1 MEATAAHRAPEGV
14 ADGTYTQVE
23 AWMTSKCRRRINGRE
38 GYIYNNRDLPKGGE
52 EEKGKSREKGERHL
66 GCERSW
72 EFTSSG
78 EGSIFPGTKGHLIQ
92 CIFHPQNRPSPH
104 QSPTFEPPLYK
115 FIVMSLV

>member
-1 MEATAAHRAPEGV
+1 
-14 ADGTYTQVE
+14 
-23 AWMTSKCRRRINGRE
+23 MTSKCRRRINGRE

-52 EEKGKSREKGERHL
+52 EEKEKSREKGERLL

-78 EGSIFPGTKGHLIQ
+78 EGSLFPGTKGHLIQ
-92 CIFHPQNRPSPH
+92 YIFHPQNRSSPH

-115 FIVMSLV
+115 FIVISLV

>member
-23 AWMTSKCRRRINGRE
+23 ARMTSKCRRRINGRE

-52 EEKGKSREKGERHL
+52 EEKGKSREKGERLL

-72 EFTSSG
+72 EFTSSS
-78 EGSIFPGTKGHLIQ
+78 EGSFLPGT
-92 CIFHPQNRPSPH
+92 
-104 QSPTFEPPLYK
+104 
-115 FIVMSLV
+115 